1 MAAYANA
8 IAEARRAL
16 FNTSAMLDVKLSPPV
31 SSFTRASK
39 NGVLA
44 LPLAACGVAQQSPAY
59 TPPVAVSTPHPMAL
73 DLLPRLQVQRPLQTA
88 TAMLAF
94 ALLACP
100 LAAQATPQL
109 QCSFDVNSETH
120 QKTFGVVTDP
130 YTTEAVAIGN
140 RFRFKAIVLA
150 AEPGAGGASTLE
162 SINLYVYYNTR
173 RQPMIMQHT
182 RFLQPVAQTTPKPDA
197 LTGRVSLYSPLLGK
211 ELQYQCALAEVAP

>member
-1 MAAYANA
+1 
-8 IAEARRAL
+8 
-16 FNTSAMLDVKLSPPV
+16 
-31 SSFTRASK
+31 
-39 NGVLA
+39 
-44 LPLAACGVAQQSPAY
+44 
-59 TPPVAVSTPHPMAL
+59 MAL
-73 DLLPRLQVQRPLQTA
+73 DLLPQLEAHRPLPTA
-88 TAMLAF
+88 AAALVL

-100 LAAQATPQL
+100 LAARAAPQL

-120 QKTFGVVTDP
+120 PTTFGVVTDP

-150 AEPGAGGASTLE
+150 AGPDAGGASNLE

-173 RQPMIMQHT
+173 RQPMVMQHT
-182 RFLQPVAQTTPKPDA
+182 RFLQPVAQTAPQPDA

>member
-1 MAAYANA
+1 
-8 IAEARRAL
+8 
-16 FNTSAMLDVKLSPPV
+16 
-31 SSFTRASK
+31 
-39 NGVLA
+39 
-44 LPLAACGVAQQSPAY
+44 
-59 TPPVAVSTPHPMAL
+59 MAL
-73 DLLPRLQVQRPLQTA
+73 DLLLRFQAQRPLQTA
-88 TAMLAF
+88 ATALVL

-100 LAAQATPQL
+100 LPALAAPQL

-120 QKTFGVVTDP
+120 HKTFGVVTDP
-130 YTTEAVAIGN
+130 YTAEAVPIGN

-150 AEPGAGGASTLE
+150 AEPDSGGATSLE

-182 RFLQPVAQTTPKPDA
+182 RFLQPVAQTAPQPDA